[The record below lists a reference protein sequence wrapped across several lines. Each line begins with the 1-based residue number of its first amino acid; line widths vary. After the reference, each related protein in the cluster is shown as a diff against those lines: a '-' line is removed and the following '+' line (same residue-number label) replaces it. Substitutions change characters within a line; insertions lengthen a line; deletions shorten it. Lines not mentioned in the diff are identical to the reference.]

1 MSDDKRVAVVG
12 YGLAGSAFHAPYIAA
27 TPGLRV
33 ATVVTGNP
41 ERQAA
46 AKERY
51 PDAGVVSTVEEMLG
65 GDPDLVVVATPNRHH
80 VANATEALRRGI
92 SVVVDKP
99 VAGTP
104 QEVTTLA
111 ELAQA
116 QGVMFTVFQNRR
128 WDGDFRTVQDL
139 IDTGRLPDV
148 SHFESRFER
157 VGRPGGRSAW
167 KSSIDPLDLAHIV
180 YDLGSHLIDQAIV
193 LFGPVQSVFGEAFSP
208 RADVDIEEDV
218 TLALRHA
225 NGVSSLLRMS
235 NAVQPA
241 GPRFTVTGATA
252 GYRCWGLDPQEP
264 VARAGTPPTAPG
276 FGEYAEAQWGRLIT
290 AEGSVTVPSL
300 NGDYL
305 GYWSMVASCLRGEG
319 PPPVRPEE
327 SIRLVTTVAAAMR
340 AVRAGKPVVL

>member
-1 MSDDKRVAVVG
+1 MTDDKRVAVLG
-12 YGLAGSAFHAPYIAA
+12 YGLAGSAFHAPYIEA

-46 AKERY
+46 ARERY
-51 PDAGVVSTVEEMLG
+51 PDAAVVSTMEDMLAAG
-65 GDPDLVVVATPNRHH
+65 PDLVVVATPNRHH

-104 QEVTTLA
+104 DEVATLGELA
-111 ELAQA
+111 ED

-128 WDGDFRTVQDL
+128 WDGDFRTVRDL
-139 IDTGRLPDV
+139 VDTARLPDV
-148 SHFESRFER
+148 SAFESRFER
-157 VGRPGGRSAW
+157 VGRPGARSAW
-167 KSSIDPLDLAHIV
+167 KTSTDPLDLAHIV
-180 YDLGSHLIDQAIV
+180 YDLGSHLLDQAIV
-193 LFGPVQSVFGEAFSP
+193 LFGPVESVFGRASSP
-208 RADVDIEEDV
+208 RPDVPVEEDV
-218 TLALRHA
+218 TLAVRHVS
-225 NGVSSLLRMS
+225 GVSTLLRMS

-252 GYRCWGLDPQEP
+252 GYRCWGLDPQERA
-264 VARAGTPPTAPG
+264 ARSGARPTDPG
-276 FGEYAEAQWGRLIT
+276 FGVYDEAQWGSLIT
-290 AEGSVTVPSL
+290 DEGRAVVPTL

-305 GYWSMVASCLRGEG
+305 GYWSMVEACLRGDG
-319 PPPVRPEE
+319 PPPVLPEE

-340 AVRAGKPVVL
+340 AVRDGRPVVL